1 MRASRSLCAWCPA
14 SHLRNQ
20 LTAHGAHNPA
30 AARFGHT
37 GPQKS
42 AYNQRYN
49 QPPIAPPSRH
59 AILSTRRPTRRKET
73 IMGLKYANELVRY
86 DKFRITK
93 GQRETEHVVDR
104 INKRDE
110 RVRVYTADG
119 GYFSFKEREVIVTI
133 EED

>member
-1 MRASRSLCAWCPA
+1 
-14 SHLRNQ
+14 
-20 LTAHGAHNPA
+20 
-30 AARFGHT
+30 
-37 GPQKS
+37 
-42 AYNQRYN
+42 
-49 QPPIAPPSRH
+49 
-59 AILSTRRPTRRKET
+59 
-73 IMGLKYANELVRY
+73 MGLKYANELVRY